1 MYMHSGYNFRY
12 NIYVLT
18 VNQRRR
24 YSLDSEKSQFPGT
37 KTKTFHP
44 NLDLH
49 LTNFL
54 YMYMYVNY
62 HQSSKSC
69 VV

>member
-24 YSLDSEKSQFPGT
+24 YSLDSEKSQFPRT

-44 NLDLH
+44 NLDLI

-54 YMYMYVNY
+54 YMYVNY
-62 HQSSKSC
+62 HQSSKSR